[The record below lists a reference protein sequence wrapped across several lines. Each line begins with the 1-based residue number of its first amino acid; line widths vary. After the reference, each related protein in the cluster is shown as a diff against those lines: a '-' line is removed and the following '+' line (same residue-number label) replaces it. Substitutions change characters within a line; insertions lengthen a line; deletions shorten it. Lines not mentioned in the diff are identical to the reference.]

1 MKTKCMTY
9 VQNYNKTSKQMIHY
23 LRNYNSLHLGR
34 PTSKGTRWE
43 EEADALYST
52 REVDE
57 DENEASIWMK
67 MWDYINKP

>member
-1 MKTKCMTY
+1 
-9 VQNYNKTSKQMIHY
+9 MIHY

-43 EEADALYST
+43 EVADVLYSI

-57 DENEASIWMK
+57 DENEASNWMK
-67 MWDYINKP
+67 MWD

>member
-1 MKTKCMTY
+1 
-9 VQNYNKTSKQMIHY
+9 MIHY
-23 LRNYNSLHLGR
+23 LRNYNTLHLGR

-43 EEADALYST
+43 EEAEKEVDALYST